1 MELNLVLRGI
11 ALIGSLIV
19 GITALVVLRAEWR
32 KTALEDHVTKVMMVL
47 LTVGCVEVVLVA
59 LGKLGRT

>member
-11 ALIGSLIV
+11 ALIGALIV
-19 GITALVVLRAEWR
+19 GATALIVLRAEWR
-32 KTALEDHVTKVMMVL
+32 KTALEDHVTKIMMVL

-59 LGKLGRT
+59 LGKLGRM